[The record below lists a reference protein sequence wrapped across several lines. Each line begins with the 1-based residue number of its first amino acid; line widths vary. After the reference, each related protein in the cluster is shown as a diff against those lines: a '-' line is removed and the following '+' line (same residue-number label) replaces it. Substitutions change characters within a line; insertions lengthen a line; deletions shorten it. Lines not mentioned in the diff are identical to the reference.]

1 MKYYNSVL
9 DLIGNTPLVKLNN
22 ITKGLKPVV
31 LAKMESYNPGGSV
44 KDRIGLN
51 MIEAAEREGKIKP
64 GDTII
69 EATSGNTGIG
79 IALVAALK
87 GYKTIF
93 VMTEK
98 ASKEK
103 NNYLKALGAEVV
115 IQPMTAKYG
124 EPDHYVTVAERLS
137 KEIPNSLFLYQYI
150 NPYNPEAHYKTTGPE
165 IWRDTEGKIT
175 HFVSGVGTGGTI
187 SGTGKYLKEV
197 NPGIKVIGADPYGSI
212 FKVVKETG
220 NTPEP
225 IPYLIE
231 GIGQDV
237 MVDNVQFQYIDE
249 IVNVNDTDSVEMCK
263 RLSKEEGI
271 FCGGSTGTIAHAAV
285 ELAKNLDEN
294 AVIVFIVCDTG
305 ERYLSKYHS
314 DEWLREK
321 RLMKSEFITAGQ
333 VFLTKKTSGVP
344 GLISA
349 KSTDKLFEAL
359 ELMDKYNLSTLPVID
374 GSDCVGSIVEENVI
388 DKIMNDRNISGKQV
402 NDVMDKKLPIIDFNT
417 AFPKAIE
424 MLQKDNTLLVSQHG
438 KIKGILTRYDV
449 LDFI

>member
-9 DLIGNTPLVKLNN
+9 DLIGKTPLVKLNN
-22 ITKGLKPVV
+22 ITKGLKPIV

-98 ASKEK
+98 ASREK

-115 IQPMTAKYG
+115 IQPMTAKNG
-124 EPDHYVTVAERLS
+124 EPDHYVTVAERLA

-165 IWRDTEGKIT
+165 IWNDTEGRIT
-175 HFVSGVGTGGTI
+175 HFVAGVGTGGTI

-197 NPGIKVIGADPYGSI
+197 NPDIKVIGADPYGSI

-237 MVDNVQFQYIDE
+237 MVENVQFQYIDE
-249 IVNVNDTDSVEMCK
+249 IVNVNDLDSVEMCK

-271 FCGGSTGTIAHAAV
+271 FCGGSTGTIAYAAV
-285 ELAKNLDEN
+285 ELAKKLDEN

-349 KSTDKLFEAL
+349 KSTDKLYEAL

-417 AFPKAIE
+417 AFPEAIE